1 MLEMD
6 WEGASGRI
14 EIMLTL
20 KNSCLSDAAIRTY
33 KHFYS
38 VSRLIL
44 NPKSGIET
52 WKTRSEASFRFLINC
67 EVNDICN
74 TNKDKRRTEEDNYV
88 KT

>member
-1 MLEMD
+1 MQQF
-6 WEGASGRI
+6 
-14 EIMLTL
+14 
-20 KNSCLSDAAIRTY
+20 KFKCQN

-38 VSRLIL
+38 LSRLIL

-52 WKTRSEASFRFLINC
+52 WKTRSEASFRFVIDC

-74 TNKDKRRTEEDNYV
+74 TNKDKRRTEEDNYM